1 MLHAIQAICVTKC
14 PMKNP
19 EGIVLYQAEP
29 MSRAELE
36 EQLASGH
43 PQTVYHAFI
52 DAANYEE
59 AAWVQSKAI
68 AALSSPDATI
78 RSGALFA
85 LIFLTTARRELD
97 IETAVPEIAAML
109 DDPDPTVV
117 SIAKGALADIRHVYG
132 Q

>member
-1 MLHAIQAICVTKC
+1 
-14 PMKNP
+14 MKESDRP
-19 EGIVLYQAEP
+19 VLYQAEP

-36 EQLASGH
+36 EKLASAH

-68 AALSSPDATI
+68 AALSSSDAII

-97 IETAVPEIAAML
+97 LETAVPAIAAMFE
-109 DDPDPTVV
+109 DPDPTVV
-117 SIAKGALADIRHVYG
+117 SIAKGALADIRQVYG

>member
-1 MLHAIQAICVTKC
+1 
-14 PMKNP
+14 MKKTERP
-19 EGIVLYQAEP
+19 VHYMPEP

-36 EQLASGH
+36 ERLASAH
-43 PQTVYHAFI
+43 SQTVYHAFI

-59 AAWVQSKAI
+59 AAWVQSKAL

-78 RSGALFA
+78 RNGALFA
-85 LIFLTTARRELD
+85 LIFLTTARREIDL
-97 IETAVPEIAAML
+97 ETAVPAITTMF

-117 SIAKGALADIRHVYG
+117 AIAGGTLADIRWVFG